1 MGQVGDN
8 KENNS
13 LKPVSQKELK
23 VDSDNRKLDRSRSL
37 GKSVLM
43 RKATMWRRKSRHT
56 IQMKNEDRERK
67 ATETLAIVLGICA
80 ILLYKTNLFLYHI
93 LRSIENNDLSKIF

>member
-1 MGQVGDN
+1 MEVTSKSCPTERSEMGQVGDN
-8 KENNS
+8 KGNNS

-67 ATETLAIVLGICA
+67 ATETLAIVLGIIA
-80 ILLYKTNLFLYHI
+80 ILL
-93 LRSIENNDLSKIF
+93 

>member
-67 ATETLAIVLGICA
+67 ATETLAIVLGIFA
-80 ILLYKTNLFLYHI
+80 ILLYKLIYFDKII
-93 LRSIENNDLSKIF
+93 LRLIENNDLSKIF

>member
-8 KENNS
+8 NGNNS

-37 GKSVLM
+37 GRSVLM

-67 ATETLAIVLGICA
+67 ATETLAIVLGIFYK
-80 ILLYKTNLFLYHI
+80 IVIKTNLFSYFN
-93 LRSIENNDLSKIF
+93 RFTFDRK